1 MLCRLFCAVVSLLWG
16 AMVTANS
23 LKKNKDNDMGFNQI
37 IMIVGL
43 FISIVAVFFAELAAY
58 SGLLLVIFG
67 LVNGFVSP
75 IADLTGRMA
84 YTVAAVAIPVVAN
97 SLDVIP
103 GIGMHLNAI
112 IDNIAIMLAGIVIA
126 NFLLAVKDSILP
138 SSN

>member
-1 MLCRLFCAVVSLLWG
+1 MLVMRVGEPCFGTHRSRRTLS
-16 AMVTANS
+16 N
-23 LKKNKDNDMGFNQI
+23 NKDNDVGFNQI
-37 IMIVGL
+37 LTLVGL

-67 LVNGFVSP
+67 LVSGFVSP
-75 IADLTGRMA
+75 MADMTGRMA

-112 IDNIAIMLAGIVIA
+112 IDNIAIMLAGMVIA

>member
-1 MLCRLFCAVVSLLWG
+1 
-16 AMVTANS
+16 
-23 LKKNKDNDMGFNQI
+23 MGFNQI

-67 LVNGFVSP
+67 LTSGFVSP
-75 IADLTGRMA
+75 MVDMTGRMA

-103 GIGMHLNAI
+103 GIGVHLNAV

>member
-1 MLCRLFCAVVSLLWG
+1 MVRAVRGGESCFVVQRSQRTLS
-16 AMVTANS
+16 N
-23 LKKNKDNDMGFNQI
+23 NKDNDMGFNQI
-37 IMIVGL
+37 LTIVGL
-43 FISIVAVFFAELAAY
+43 LISVVAVFFAELAAY

-67 LVNGFVSP
+67 LVSGFVSP

-103 GIGMHLNAI
+103 GIGARLNAI
-112 IDNIAIMLAGIVIA
+112 IDNIAIMLAGMVIA

-138 SSN
+138 LAID

>member
-1 MLCRLFCAVVSLLWG
+1 MA
-16 AMVTANS
+16 
-23 LKKNKDNDMGFNQI
+23 DM
-37 IMIVGL
+37 
-43 FISIVAVFFAELAAY
+43 
-58 SGLLLVIFG
+58 
-67 LVNGFVSP
+67 
-75 IADLTGRMA
+75 TGRMA

>member
-1 MLCRLFCAVVSLLWG
+1 
-16 AMVTANS
+16 
-23 LKKNKDNDMGFNQI
+23 MGFNQI
-37 IMIVGL
+37 LTIVGL
-43 FISIVAVFFAELAAY
+43 FISIVAVFFAELASY

-67 LVNGFVSP
+67 LVSGFVSP
-75 IADLTGRMA
+75 VADLTGRMA

-103 GIGMHLNAI
+103 GIGVHLNAI
-112 IDNIAIMLAGIVIA
+112 IDNIAIMIAGMVIA

>member
-1 MLCRLFCAVVSLLWG
+1 MMFVMRGGEPCFGTWWSQRTLS
-16 AMVTANS
+16 N
-23 LKKNKDNDMGFNQI
+23 NKDNDMGLNQI
-37 IMIVGL
+37 ITLVGL
-43 FISIVAVFFAELAAY
+43 IISIVAVFFAELAAY

-67 LVNGFVSP
+67 LTSGFVSP

-112 IDNIAIMLAGIVIA
+112 IDNIAIMIAGMVIA

-138 SSN
+138 SSS

>member
-1 MLCRLFCAVVSLLWG
+1 M
-16 AMVTANS
+16 
-23 LKKNKDNDMGFNQI
+23 
-37 IMIVGL
+37 
-43 FISIVAVFFAELAAY
+43 
-58 SGLLLVIFG
+58 IFG
-67 LVNGFVSP
+67 LTSGFVSQ

-112 IDNIAIMLAGIVIA
+112 IDNITIMIAGMVIA

-138 SSN
+138 SSS